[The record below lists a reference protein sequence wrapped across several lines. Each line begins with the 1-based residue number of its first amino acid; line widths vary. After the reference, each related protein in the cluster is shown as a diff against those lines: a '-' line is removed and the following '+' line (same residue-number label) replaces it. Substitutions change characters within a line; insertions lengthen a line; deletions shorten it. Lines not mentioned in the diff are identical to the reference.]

1 MATYSIRVLNNSG
14 FTKNYVIF
22 METPIV
28 TNKGANPKIYTN
40 AWVTFSG
47 VQPGGVDVVNYT
59 DETSALWSRATTAV
73 APGTTVGQYGTV
85 LVDTAT
91 QDSVTFVGGN
101 QNTGFTN
108 LAHGGAMTAS
118 YEIIANS
125 DFDAS
130 AGYLFGLARPGN
142 IPGIPSPV
150 STFLAE
156 PNGTYNITPVEKF
169 YIAEGVY
176 TPGSIIDV
184 STTSTVNLGID
195 FTGKSQVAAV
205 VTQASNGSF
214 SVVYY

>member
-1 MATYSIRVLNNSG
+1 M
-14 FTKNYVIF
+14 
-22 METPIV
+22 
-28 TNKGANPKIYTN
+28 
-40 AWVTFSG
+40 
-47 VQPGGVDVVNYT
+47 
-59 DETSALWSRATTAV
+59 
-73 APGTTVGQYGTV
+73 
-85 LVDTAT
+85 
-91 QDSVTFVGGN
+91 
-101 QNTGFTN
+101 TG
-108 LAHGGAMTAS
+108 S

-184 STTSTVNLGID
+184 STTSTVSLGID